1 MSRTKTIYN
10 QEYCLFIQC
19 LCDERKRL
27 GLSQLEVANQLGMT
41 QSEIS
46 KIEAAERRVDIF
58 ELKKILKVYR
68 VQHNERLKNIVIDF
82 LGLELNEYNGK
93 K

>member
-10 QEYCLFIQC
+10 QEYCFFIQC
-19 LCDERKRL
+19 LSDERKRL

-58 ELKKILKVYR
+58 ELKKILKIYR
-68 VQHNERLKNIVIDF
+68 VQHSERLKNIVIDF
-82 LGLELNEYNGK
+82 LELELHEHNRK

>member
-10 QEYCLFIQC
+10 QEYCSFIQY

-27 GLSQLEVANQLGMT
+27 GISQLEVAKQLGMT

-46 KIEAAERRVDIF
+46 KIETTERRVDIF
-58 ELKKILKVYR
+58 ELKMILKVYR
-68 VQHNERLKNIVIDF
+68 VQDNERLKNIVINF
-82 LGLELNEYNGK
+82 LGLELYEYNGK